1 MKELTLLVDK
11 TTFPPEFQDGTP
23 TDVAHWNSWDVP
35 EGEFSIPSL
44 MHGQLMAIRDEHM
57 RWAYDMGRMAIS
69 GWQLQT
75 HLKAGETLSMWWC
88 SLLYERH
95 PKMTPALYDVYKLRA
110 LEKLLDEGK
119 YTILRLSGGDA
130 RLRHTLALYCRATG
144 RMFVEFHDPN
154 QPREEKSR
162 LRRIYDACPAVLRV
176 VARYAHWWWNVR
188 RHLPYVAGSRNY
200 SLPAAPGKSATIAT
214 YFPNID
220 MNAAKDGRFR
230 SRYWETLHD
239 VLNPDANT
247 PDRPWVRWLFVRFPS
262 PEISFKDCIRLR
274 KRFQQQQK
282 DGVSFHYLEEFIS
295 FRDLVAA
302 WRRHLRLTWR
312 SFRLERYVRPAFHFA
327 GSRMN
332 FWDYLKDDWAESFR
346 GWRGLERCLQ
356 YRGIRNYI
364 RLAGMQ
370 EWYAFP
376 LENCPW
382 ERMFTHGAHEAR
394 DLNGSGPVYGAQ
406 HSTIRPTDFRYFD
419 DPRTFV
425 ASDCDLFQPDKV
437 CANGSGAGRQ
447 WRNNGLPE
455 ERLEVVEA
463 LRYIYLADE
472 KPLPATDE
480 KPRRLLVVTSFFEDE
495 TRDHLRLLGRALEK
509 GLLDDYDVVIKP
521 HPYLSVTTMLQELLG
536 DKAGKVSVVDGRIED
551 QLVSGTQVWASNSTT
566 VALEATLRG
575 LPVMVMWPDDN
586 FDLCPLQDV
595 EGLQRTGSL
604 KDVQAALADPRVLQ
618 LPASYMELDRDLPRW
633 RKLLEPH
640 HDRA

>member
-11 TTFPPEFQDGTP
+11 TSLPPEYRDGTP
-23 TDVAHWNSWDVP
+23 TDVAHWNRWDVP
-35 EGEFSIPSL
+35 EGQFSIPSL
-44 MHGQLMAIRDEHM
+44 MHSQLRAIRDEHM
-57 RWAYDMGRMAIS
+57 RWAYDMGRMSIS
-69 GWQLQT
+69 GWQLHT

-110 LEKLLDEGK
+110 LEKLLDQGK

-130 RLRHTLALYCRATG
+130 RLCHTLAIYCRTTG

-154 QPREEKSR
+154 TPKEEKSR
-162 LRRIYDACPAVLRV
+162 LRRLYDACPTVLRA
-176 VARYAHWWWNVR
+176 VARYAHWWWTVR
-188 RHLPYVAGSRNY
+188 RQLPYVARKSHY

-220 MNAAKDGRFR
+220 MNAAREGRFR

-239 VLNPDANT
+239 VLNPNADA
-247 PDRPWVRWLFVRFPS
+247 PDRPWIRWLFVRFPS

-282 DGVSFHYLEEFIS
+282 DGVSFHYLEEFLS

-312 SFRLERYVRPAFHFA
+312 SFRLERYVRQAFRFA

-332 FWDYLKDDWAESFR
+332 FWDYLKGDWAESFR

-364 RLAGMQ
+364 RLVGMQ

-394 DLNGSGPVYGAQ
+394 NLNGSGPVYGAQ

-419 DPRTFV
+419 DPRTF
-425 ASDCDLFQPDKV
+425 ATPDCNLFQPDKV
-437 CANGSGAGRQ
+437 CANGSGASRQ
-447 WRNNGLPE
+447 WLDNGLPE
-455 ERLEVVEA
+455 DRLEVVEA

-472 KPLPATDE
+472 KPLPSTGE

-495 TRDHLRLLGRALEK
+495 TRDHLRLLARALQE
-509 GLLDDYDVVIKP
+509 GLLDGYDIVIKP
-521 HPYLSVTTMLQELLG
+521 HPYLSVTDMLQELLG
-536 DKAGKVSVVDGRIED
+536 DKASAVSVVDGKIQD
-551 QLVSGTQVWASNSTT
+551 QLLPGTQVWASNSTT

-604 KDVQAALADPRVLQ
+604 DEVRAALADPHVVQ
-618 LPASYMELDRDLPRW
+618 LPDKYLELDRALPRW
-633 RKLLEPH
+633 RHLLEPDH
-640 HDRA
+640 ERA